1 MARVAL
7 AVPCYTSVLQP
18 GDAYHA
24 ERVLRALGDE
34 VVPLEGACCG
44 QPAFNSGHP
53 REARTVGREFLRAT
67 RDDAI
72 IVMPS
77 GSCVSMVQHYLPTLF
92 EGRRREGAEKIAR
105 RVREFTGYVATHP
118 NLPSLPL
125 RLSGA
130 VAYHDSCHA
139 RRELHLTETV
149 LGLLESIEGLDVRRL
164 QYEAECC
171 GFGGTFSVK
180 QPETSAEMRAAKRAD
195 AAATGAR
202 VLVSTDL
209 SCLAH
214 ISAAKDG
221 HTLDAWTIAELLSR
235 ALPETGAPA

>member
-1 MARVAL
+1 MPRVAL
-7 AVPCYTSVLQP
+7 AAPCYMTLLRP
-18 GDAYHA
+18 EDTEHA
-24 ERVLRALGDE
+24 ARVLRALGDE
-34 VVPLEGACCG
+34 VALLDGVCCG

-53 REARTVGREFLRAT
+53 QEARTVGREFLRAAQ
-67 RDDAI
+67 DDAI
-72 IVMPS
+72 VLMPS
-77 GSCVSMVQHYLPTLF
+77 ASCVSMVQHYLPTLF
-92 EGRRREGAEKIAR
+92 EGSRREGASRIAS
-105 RVREFTGYVATHP
+105 RVREFTEYVANHP
-118 NLPSLPL
+118 NLPALPL

-139 RRELHLTETV
+139 RRELGLTETV

-164 QYEAECC
+164 QFEAECC

-180 QPETSAEMRAAKRAD
+180 QPETSAEMRAGKRAD

-221 HTLDAWTIAELLSR
+221 HTLDTWTVAELLSR
-235 ALPETGAPA
+235 ALPDGAKA